1 MLYLHIYY
9 FDQAYLA
16 RLRGSP
22 SGLVSWEIDFTA
34 SGLVIDTVTVVT
46 RCVTMET
53 GKVDWRLEGNDDIV
67 QDLTFS
73 SGMYDLKCI

>member
-1 MLYLHIYY
+1 M
-9 FDQAYLA
+9 
-16 RLRGSP
+16 
-22 SGLVSWEIDFTA
+22 DFTA
-34 SGLVIDTVTVVT
+34 SGLVIDTITIVT

-53 GKVDWRLEGNDDIV
+53 GKVDWKLEGNDDIV